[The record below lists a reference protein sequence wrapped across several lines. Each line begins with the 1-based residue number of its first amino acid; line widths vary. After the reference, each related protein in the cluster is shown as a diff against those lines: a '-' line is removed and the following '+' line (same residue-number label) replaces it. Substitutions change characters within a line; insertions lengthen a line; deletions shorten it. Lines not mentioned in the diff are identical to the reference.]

1 MSSST
6 LSRRDFLR
14 LAGLAAGGLIL
25 AACDIGGSG
34 GVRIMVDSWALAYAP
49 FKTMAEQYNKLHP
62 EAQIKIE
69 ASPGGWMTK
78 VTGQIRSK
86 KLQWSAAGVM
96 STFNDLAAW
105 VRIGLIQPVDAY
117 FAASAEPGAAD
128 FLSDM
133 LPPVKEDNSYDG
145 KLYGIPFSI
154 ENITYQW
161 NTDWFSKVG
170 VTQPPKTWQELYDS
184 SKAVKEYLAVEKK
197 SNHYA
202 FGFDLGGLSRN
213 LGALLCSITDKPYT
227 EEGLLD
233 WESDAM
239 RESLRLMRKMSR
251 DGLTPPNCGEGV
263 EMYDLWTRGRLA
275 GLYSCSSRG
284 VWAQKTLGFDKVTTS
299 LMPTADGQP
308 HAGAIFWGNS
318 VTLLSTAPGAQAAI
332 DFLIYA
338 AGPQNKEWQKAIIQA
353 GTSPAFGSTY
363 TDLIEG
369 DAAFAPYR
377 WMSDLRGE
385 VMRSV
390 PAPKNYY
397 YQVQNEAWGQH
408 RASYLKDDSTMSEDE
423 LIQNVLKTT
432 REIMAKVLETVPT
445 LAP

>member
-1 MSSST
+1 
-6 LSRRDFLR
+6 
-14 LAGLAAGGLIL
+14 
-25 AACDIGGSG
+25 
-34 GVRIMVDSWALAYAP
+34 
-49 FKTMAEQYNKLHP
+49 
-62 EAQIKIE
+62 
-69 ASPGGWMTK
+69 
-78 VTGQIRSK
+78 
-86 KLQWSAAGVM
+86 
-96 STFNDLAAW
+96 
-105 VRIGLIQPVDAY
+105 
-117 FAASAEPGAAD
+117 
-128 FLSDM
+128 
-133 LPPVKEDNSYDG
+133 
-145 KLYGIPFSI
+145 
-154 ENITYQW
+154 
-161 NTDWFSKVG
+161 
-170 VTQPPKTWQELYDS
+170 
-184 SKAVKEYLAVEKK
+184 
-197 SNHYA
+197 
-202 FGFDLGGLSRN
+202 
-213 LGALLCSITDKPYT
+213 
-227 EEGLLD
+227 
-233 WESDAM
+233 
-239 RESLRLMRKMSR
+239 
-251 DGLTPPNCGEGV
+251 
-263 EMYDLWTRGRLA
+263 MYDLWTRGRLA